1 LSLSYHQFTNQ
12 STLVFPEPKA
22 TRTKLIESST
32 NSPHTTTTMKTRSQ
46 STGPAIIQVPSS
58 DSSSPPSWRCNNQ
71 SRLHRGDEDCTA
83 SSPPSSPIID
93 TPAKRMTFERKRD
106 ARQIQD
112 SQATTEPTPS
122 RAANSRPRPQA
133 RTRGPVTSLVSPL
146 RIRNLP
152 TIHED
157 SSPEPA
163 RSNDDDDDDGFQSTQ
178 EEDRVPETPQNFPSS
193 PPVPL
198 PTLTADNLAQ
208 HNNQSISA
216 DTVNAPAAAAAAS
229 ESACGLPPAS
239 IIVALPAYV
248 TFKIAQLKQRSR
260 IDALQHIAAQDSL
273 VALQRRLEPELE
285 RARRSA
291 ASGEARGEAWEA
303 AFVWLALLCLAYAL
317 WCFYNSV
324 EFEFIEAC
332 RRAAY
337 GL

>member
-1 LSLSYHQFTNQ
+1 
-12 STLVFPEPKA
+12 
-22 TRTKLIESST
+22 
-32 NSPHTTTTMKTRSQ
+32 MKTRSQ

-71 SRLHRGDEDCTA
+71 SRLHRGDEHCTA

-106 ARQIQD
+106 AHQMQD

-122 RAANSRPRPQA
+122 RAANPRPRPQA
-133 RTRGPVTSLVSPL
+133 RTRGPVTSSVSPV
-146 RIRNLP
+146 RTGNLP

-163 RSNDDDDDDGFQSTQ
+163 RSNDDDDDNNNGFQATQ
-178 EEDRVPETPQNFPSS
+178 DEYRVPETPQNFPSS

-208 HNNQSISA
+208 HNNQSVPVG
-216 DTVNAPAAAAAAS
+216 TVNAPAAPS

-239 IIVALPAYV
+239 TVVSIPAYV

-260 IDALQHIAAQDSL
+260 INALQHIAAQDSL
-273 VALQRRLEPELE
+273 VALHRRLEPELE